1 MRYYILSLNGEC
13 RIIKGSLRAPLSE
26 INYAAFGVP
35 YGVKFHGTERNIA
48 LALRTGLEAGFKEA
62 IMDGKKI
69 SLEPVGLAG
78 VV

>member
-1 MRYYILSLNGEC
+1 MRFYVLSLNGEC
-13 RIIKGSLRAPLSE
+13 RIIKASLRAPLSE

-35 YGVKFHGTERNIA
+35 YGVKFIGTERNLAIA
-48 LALRTGLEAGFKEA
+48 IRTGFDAGFKEA
-62 IMDGKKI
+62 IMDGERI